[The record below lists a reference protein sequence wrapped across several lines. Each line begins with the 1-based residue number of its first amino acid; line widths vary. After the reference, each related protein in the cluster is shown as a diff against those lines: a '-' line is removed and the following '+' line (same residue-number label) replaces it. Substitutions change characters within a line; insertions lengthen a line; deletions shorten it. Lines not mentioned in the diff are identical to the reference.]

1 MLKVCSIIFI
11 FLSLIFYGCSIV
23 QSVDRYNKSK
33 TETKK
38 QSDIRF
44 TSENDTSYITTDE
57 DVPEEI
63 DPSDIPDNST
73 NYDLS
78 ELLKRIKNENV
89 NNNSE
94 EVSETEAFLMEIV
107 KYLKTPYKFGGNSLK
122 GIDCSGF
129 TQSIYKNVLE
139 INLNRSAREQ
149 YLQGEVIDNKNDLIF
164 GDLVFFNTR
173 KRVRPGHVGIYL
185 WNNLFVHANTKNG
198 VTVNSLDEDYY
209 SKRYMGARRIKSNGF
224 ETQRMN

>member
-1 MLKVCSIIFI
+1 MLKIYSITFI
-11 FLSLIFYGCSIV
+11 FFLLVFYGCSTI
-23 QSVDRYNKSK
+23 QSVDRYNKNKSQD
-33 TETKK
+33 KK

-44 TSENDTSYITTDE
+44 TSENDTSYIENDE

-63 DPSDIPDNST
+63 DPSDIPEDSS
-73 NYDLS
+73 NYDLF
-78 ELLKRIKNENV
+78 ELLKRIKTENV

-107 KYLKTPYKFGGNSLK
+107 KYYKTPYKFGGNSLK

-129 TQSIYKNVLE
+129 TQSIYRNVLE

-149 YLQGEVIDNKNDLIF
+149 YLQGEVIDNKSDLNF

-185 WNNLFVHANTKNG
+185 WDNLFVHANTKNG
-198 VTVNSLDEDYY
+198 VTVNSLDDDYY
-209 SKRYMGARRIKSNGF
+209 SKRYMGARRIKQDTF
-224 ETQRMN
+224 K

>member
-1 MLKVCSIIFI
+1 MVFYRCST
-11 FLSLIFYGCSIV
+11 V
-23 QSVDRYNKSK
+23 QSVERYNKNK
-33 TETKK
+33 TENKK

-44 TSENDTSYITTDE
+44 TSENDTSYIADDE

-73 NYDLS
+73 NYDLYD
-78 ELLKRIKNENV
+78 LLKRIKSENIN

-94 EVSETEAFLMEIV
+94 KISETEAFLMEIV
-107 KYLKTPYKFGGNSLK
+107 KYYKTPYKFGGNSLK

-129 TQSIYKNVLE
+129 TQSIYRNVLE

-149 YLQGEVIDNKNDLIF
+149 YLQGEVIDNKSDLNF

-185 WNNLFVHANTKNG
+185 WDNLFVHANTKNG

-209 SKRYMGARRIKSNGF
+209 SKRYMGARRIKQNNF
-224 ETQRMN
+224 E

>member
-1 MLKVCSIIFI
+1 MLKIYSLLFI
-11 FLSLIFYGCSIV
+11 FLLLVFYGCSTV
-23 QSVDRYNKSK
+23 QSVERYNKNK
-33 TETKK
+33 TENKK

-44 TSENDTSYITTDE
+44 TSENDTSYIADDE

-78 ELLKRIKNENV
+78 ELLKRIKTENV
-89 NNNSE
+89 NNNSQ

-107 KYLKTPYKFGGNSLK
+107 KYYKTPYKFGGNSLK

-129 TQSIYKNVLE
+129 TQSIYRNVLQ

-149 YLQGEVIDNKNDLIF
+149 YLQGEVIDNKSDLNF

-185 WNNLFVHANTKNG
+185 WDNLFVHANTKNG

-209 SKRYMGARRIKSNGF
+209 SKRYMGARRIKQDKF
-224 ETQRMN
+224 E

>member
-1 MLKVCSIIFI
+1 MVKIYSLLFI
-11 FLSLIFYGCSIV
+11 FLSLVFYRCSTV
-23 QSVDRYNKSK
+23 QSVERYNKNK
-33 TETKK
+33 TENKK

-44 TSENDTSYITTDE
+44 TSENDTSYIADDE

-73 NYDLS
+73 NYDLYD
-78 ELLKRIKNENV
+78 LLKRIKSENIN

-94 EVSETEAFLMEIV
+94 KISETEAFLMEIV
-107 KYLKTPYKFGGNSLK
+107 KYYKTPYKFGGNSLK

-129 TQSIYKNVLE
+129 TQSIYRNVLE

-149 YLQGEVIDNKNDLIF
+149 YLQGEVIDNKSDLNF

-185 WNNLFVHANTKNG
+185 WDNLFVHANTKNG

-209 SKRYMGARRIKSNGF
+209 SKRYMGARRIKQNNF
-224 ETQRMN
+224 E